1 MKLAFTPLIAT
12 PAGKA
17 AGLALFAIL
26 GLALVW
32 LRR

>member
-1 MKLAFTPLIAT
+1 MELAFTPLIAT

-26 GLALVW
+26 GLAPAW
-32 LRR
+32 SRR